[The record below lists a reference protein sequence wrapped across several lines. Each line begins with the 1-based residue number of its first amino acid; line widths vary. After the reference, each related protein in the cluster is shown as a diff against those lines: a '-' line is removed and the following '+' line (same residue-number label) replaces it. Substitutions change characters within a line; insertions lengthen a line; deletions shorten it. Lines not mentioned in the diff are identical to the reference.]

1 MSGTVAALNYAYVQ
15 FFFKQDDTENLL
27 LYKKNDSQSV
37 FLNHSVTYSLVCS
50 VVISVFFWTSV
61 SVSVCTKWLTNLS
74 LT

>member
-27 LYKKNDSQSV
+27 LYKKNDSQSI

-50 VVISVFFWTSV
+50 VVINVFF
-61 SVSVCTKWLTNLS
+61 
-74 LT
+74 